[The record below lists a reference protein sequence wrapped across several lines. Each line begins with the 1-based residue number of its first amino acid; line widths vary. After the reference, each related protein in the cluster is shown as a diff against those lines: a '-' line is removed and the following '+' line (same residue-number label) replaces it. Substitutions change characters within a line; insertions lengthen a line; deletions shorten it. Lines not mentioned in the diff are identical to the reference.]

1 MFSAPTAPSSGGGSC
16 KSIVPPALTL
26 WPGSRIVAPSIVTRP
41 ARISDLWRERESSA
55 TRVASRRSSRSPASS
70 AATTTVSLRACAMSN
85 PTADDELDP
94 ASPGAARMFAR
105 VRLMMAIA
113 GATTLI
119 AVAAVLGVI
128 GYRLFRAEGSAPA
141 VSETTAPED
150 ITALLPK
157 GARLIATAA
166 AGDRIAVTIE
176 VGGATEIRTFD
187 VKTLKP
193 VGRLRFA
200 TEP

>member
-1 MFSAPTAPSSGGGSC
+1 MTNS
-16 KSIVPPALTL
+16 
-26 WPGSRIVAPSIVTRP
+26 
-41 ARISDLWRERESSA
+41 
-55 TRVASRRSSRSPASS
+55 
-70 AATTTVSLRACAMSN
+70 
-85 PTADDELDP
+85 TADAELDP
-94 ASPGAARMFAR
+94 SAPAGPAAPAAPDLARVLAR
-105 VRLMMAIA
+105 VRLLMAIA

-128 GYRLFRAEGSAPA
+128 GYRLFHVEGSAPG
-141 VSETTAPED
+141 VSATSAPAD

-157 GARLIATAA
+157 GARIIATAA